1 MTFQAQR
8 HSGIRRAMARLHTAE
23 EYNLLGDAVGTLVM
37 QFIIRRCKA
46 GFAGAD
52 VPGNNVR

>member
-1 MTFQAQR
+1 
-8 HSGIRRAMARLHTAE
+8 MARLHTAE